1 MSEIE
6 LTTKTARRLEEIDK
20 EIRVLK
26 LTAKLDGSE
35 LFEIKELKGEKQGI
49 INEKNELKEI
59 MSNAKLNDIQ
69 ILIQIHT
76 LIKEIE
82 SVENADNKTAD

>member
-69 ILIQIHT
+69 ILIRWT
-76 LIKEIE
+76 PL
-82 SVENADNKTAD
+82 